1 MKALTLLAGFGL
13 AGLVLAQTGFT
24 YRSPKVDPKLSISG
38 KSGWVELDKQFEVTG
53 NVRLDSKTDQIV
65 MTGDRMTGNLQ
76 KEEKKTVANN
86 VRVRGDVGISKVE
99 KNGNL
104 KITGNEMDYD
114 LLDTSLA
121 KAVLRGNVKLDFL
134 ATSDKAGNSDLTAA
148 KVEAIFK
155 RKVTK
160 DESTLQ
166 ALKVSGPLVYKGV
179 TVAEKGKA
187 NITAKADRMIYEKKG
202 EGAEM
207 LLSGNIYFDQKGP
220 EDDDSAEVTGA
231 QSVKLT
237 LNAKGEVTNVRMNSE
252 KPDKIVTKVKKKGN
266 TPV

>member
-1 MKALTLLAGFGL
+1 MKALALLAGCGL

-24 YRSPKVDPKLSISG
+24 YRSPRVDPKLTISG
-38 KSGWVELDKQFEVTG
+38 KSGWVELDNKFEVTG
-53 NVRLDSKTDQIV
+53 SVRLESKTDQIIMTGER
-65 MTGDRMTGNLQ
+65 MTGDLQ
-76 KEEKKTVANN
+76 KEDKKTVANK
-86 VRVRGDVGISKVE
+86 VRVRGDVAISKAE

-104 KITGNEMDYD
+104 KITGSEMDYD
-114 LLDTSLA
+114 ILDATLA

-134 ATSDKAGNSDLTAA
+134 ATSDKAGNADLTAA
-148 KVEAIFK
+148 KIEATFK
-155 RKVTK
+155 RKVAK
-160 DESTLQ
+160 DESALQ
-166 ALKVSGPLVYKGV
+166 VLNVDVYKGV
-179 TVAEKGKA
+179 SVSEKSRA
-187 NITAKADRMIYEKKG
+187 NITARANRMVYEKKG

-207 LLSGNIYFDQKGP
+207 ILSGNIYFDQKGP

-252 KPDKIVTKVKKKGN
+252 KPDKIVTKIKKKGN